1 MNEQEKIEYE
11 KYMRSQGLTAVDI
24 GSVALLK
31 KEVNKQLIKKGYNK
45 LKGHKKKPQ
54 LKAILAK
61 I

>member
-1 MNEQEKIEYE
+1 MTDEEIKEN
-11 KYMRSQGLTAVDI
+11 YMRSQGLTSVDV

-31 KEVNKQLIKKGYNK
+31 REVNKQLTQKGYQK
-45 LKGHKKKPQ
+45 LKGYKPKKQ